1 LNLLKPEAILFDWDN
16 TLVDSWTIIFDAL
29 NFTLESFGKEPWSIT
44 QTKTRVRKSLR
55 DSFPDIF
62 GERWKQAAEIFYERF
77 DDIHISRLTPIK
89 GAQKMLKE
97 IHEQKIF
104 LGVVS
109 NKRGDYL
116 RKEVH
121 HLGWGKYFS
130 SLVGA
135 TDAEKD
141 KPSPEPVALALSDCA
156 HKSGGHIWFVGDA
169 NIDMECAHNADL
181 TPILL
186 RKPAPNHEEFTD
198 YPPAFHILD
207 CQALSNL
214 VKKM

>member
-1 LNLLKPEAILFDWDN
+1 MNVLKPKAILFDWDN

-62 GERWKQAAEIFYERF
+62 GERWKKAAEIFYKRF

-89 GAQKMLKE
+89 DAQKMLEE
-97 IHEQKIF
+97 IHEQEIF

-135 TDAEKD
+135 TDAEND
-141 KPSPEPVALALSDCA
+141 KPSPEPVALALSNCA
-156 HKSGGHIWFVGDA
+156 QKSGRHIWFVGDA
-169 NIDMECAHNADL
+169 NIDMECAYNADL

-186 RKPAPNHEEFTD
+186 RKAPPNHKEFTD
-198 YPPAFHILD
+198 YPPAFHIMD

-214 VKKM
+214 IKKM